1 MPDLLVKLPAQ
12 PVSWEFR
19 VFELVKSKTVWGGV
33 FASVGWLLKQPHVT
47 LPNIIVAIGML
58 LTAIGV
64 RDSWTKFLGAPG
76 SSVASEYMKG
86 EGPS

>member
-1 MPDLLVKLPAQ
+1 MLNRTKQPSGDPIGWKTRVLTLLT
-12 PVSWEFR
+12 
-19 VFELVKSKTVWGGV
+19 SKTVWGGI
-33 FASVGWLLKQPHVT
+33 FTATGWLLKQPHVT
-47 LPNIIVAIGML
+47 LPNIIIAIGML

-76 SSVASEYMKG
+76 SSAAETYMKG